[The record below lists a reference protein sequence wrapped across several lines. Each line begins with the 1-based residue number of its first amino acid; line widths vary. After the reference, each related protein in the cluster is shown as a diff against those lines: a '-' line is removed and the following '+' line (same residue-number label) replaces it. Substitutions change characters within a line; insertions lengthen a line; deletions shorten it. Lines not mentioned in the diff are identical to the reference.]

1 MGFLAALQ
9 FLTTIPVPWLREV
22 SPEKLGRSVGY
33 FPVVGLVIGLILVGL
48 DGLFSFILPPSV
60 TNILLLV
67 SLVIITGAMHLD
79 GFVDTCDGIAGHKMV
94 EVRWQV
100 MHDSRVGGFGI
111 IGIVLLLLVKYVSLN
126 NISASFMTPVLVLMP
141 VLGRWAMVYAIF
153 TLPYARPSG
162 LGKVFKQE
170 TRWPMFALAMLVTL
184 IVMVGLVWVTGFLL
198 VFLIWFLIWVMTV
211 AVAAY
216 FKSKFVGLT
225 GDTYGAINEVT
236 ETGVLVLASW
246 LFGVG

>member
-1 MGFLAALQ
+1 
-9 FLTTIPVPWLREV
+9 
-22 SPEKLGRSVGY
+22 
-33 FPVVGLVIGLILVGL
+33 
-48 DGLFSFILPPSV
+48 
-60 TNILLLV
+60 
-67 SLVIITGAMHLD
+67 
-79 GFVDTCDGIAGHKMV
+79 
-94 EVRWQV
+94 
-100 MHDSRVGGFGI
+100 
-111 IGIVLLLLVKYVSLN
+111 
-126 NISASFMTPVLVLMP
+126 
-141 VLGRWAMVYAIF
+141 MVYAIF